1 MDSTEHFL
9 ELRRQKEVIKM
20 YEANKN
26 DWRSQLNEEHP
37 YVEVMPKQT
46 PSIAE
51 LAKKLKQ
58 NNAKKPSQGT
68 EVNTEI
74 PQ

>member
-1 MDSTEHFL
+1 
-9 ELRRQKEVIKM
+9 M